1 MGAASMEGIALR
13 ATHTQSTPLRADLAA
28 FAAIVCL
35 TLTTA
40 ISVSLVRLALASHQ
54 QVEREHWRLQSTWLA
69 ESGLSRA
76 AARLRA
82 DADYSGEDWT
92 PAEIGPE
99 KQDGRVTIKVAAD
112 PQDAARVVITATA
125 DFPADPTDRVRT
137 TRTLTLARPSE
148 PPAPQPSED

>member
-1 MGAASMEGIALR
+1 MRPPYATQIDQRNRRGGGALIV
-13 ATHTQSTPLRADLAA
+13 
-28 FAAIVCL
+28 AIVCL

-54 QVEREHWRLQSTWLA
+54 QVEREHWRLQSAWLA

-76 AARLRA
+76 AAQWRA
-82 DADYSGEDWT
+82 DDDYTGEDWA

-99 KQDGRVTIKVAAD
+99 KQGGLVTIKVTAD

-137 TRTLTLARPSE
+137 TRTLTLTRRSD